1 MKYSKNIGQMF
12 ENAVFIKIFE
22 DYKEISYW
30 SELESEVDFIFDKTA
45 LNVTSQDEIH
55 EREFRGLNDFKK
67 KHRNFSSFIVSKSL
81 EKDGI
86 MPIIKFLKG

>member
-1 MKYSKNIGQMF
+1 MF

-45 LNVTSQDEIH
+45 LNVTSQDEIN
-55 EREFRGLNDFKK
+55 EREFRGLNDFRKK
-67 KHRNFSSFIVSKSL
+67 RRNFSSFIISKSL